1 MENRENFWKRISR
14 KYRLSVLHEE
24 TLAESWHLRLS
35 WLGLF
40 TIFTL
45 MFILTIGIFSIVIIY
60 TPIRHILPGYSE
72 NIRKQLIEESA
83 KVDSLSADLTLQME
97 YLEVLKQVIAGE
109 VKTDTVASLDSIQIV
124 MREQLLEAKQ
134 AATEEFILEYENKE
148 KDNMSLFDVQSTIP
162 TYTLF
167 RPARGVV
174 VKHYLDVYD
183 NFVGIQT
190 LSNENVTAVLA
201 GTIVYLSKDW
211 DNTFTV
217 IVQHAAYIS
226 VYRRVS
232 RVLKRVGDVVQAGE
246 SIAIMNSDIPLEF
259 ALWQNGRT
267 VNPEEV
273 IAF

>member
-190 LSNENVTAVLA
+190 LPNENVTAVLA

>member
-190 LSNENVTAVLA
+190 LPNENVTAVLA

-211 DNTFTV
+211 DNTFIV